1 MTQMERDTLKEGGFV
16 AWYLQSRRL
25 ALLILFAFL
34 LILGVASYQGVN
46 HYRNRLTQIRTS
58 NQTAAN
64 LLALFIGEHQRATVD
79 ILRSYATRPL
89 LVHAAKN
96 RQSERAREHL
106 ISLAKENPEF
116 ATLIISDREGNLWA
130 SQPLRPEILGQ
141 NFAYRDWYKG
151 VSRSWQP
158 YVSGVFK
165 RIAGEKDLAVNVC
178 VPIHDEKGRVIHILA
193 ATQRL
198 ILLAEI
204 IRRFPFERYAR
215 VTLIDRS
222 GSMLYSDSYS
232 YQAKPSR
239 YPHLAAVAETLPNVT
254 GKTASATVPE
264 GRDRRYLSMAS
275 VGDIGW
281 TVIVSTTGREVLN
294 EAYGYLLPA
303 GVISLLTFLL
313 IVALLVSIRKDVEH
327 RYVTRL
333 LAAREDAEEKERR
346 YLSLLESVRM
356 IAVGLDREGKITFA
370 NPFLLELT
378 GFTAEEILEKNW
390 FALFIP
396 EGVRHATEE
405 IFRKLR
411 GGESVSYGENA
422 LLTKSGEERFIAWN
436 NTVLHDAQ
444 GRFVGTMSL
453 GADITERRQAE
464 AQLRDSE
471 ERFRKAFVA
480 SPDAININ
488 RLEDGLFVNINDG
501 FTKLTG
507 FVEEEVIGKT
517 SREVNIWADMAD
529 RERLVAGLKAKG
541 QVNNLE
547 AKFRLKDGTVRTGL
561 MSAIVVS
568 LQGMP
573 HILSITRDIEEV
585 RETQDALRKSEEKY
599 RTLHETMAQGV
610 IYQDSEGRIVSA
622 NPAAEKML
630 GLALDQLQG
639 RTSLDPR
646 WRTIRE
652 DGAEF
657 PGEDHPAMATLR
669 TGKPVTNAVMGVFN
683 PVRNE
688 TVWLNIDAIPQFRP
702 GEDKP
707 YQVYAMFEDITERR
721 RAEEEERRSRELAEQ
736 LAGELTVIAEI
747 GQIIGSTLNID
758 EVYERFAAEA
768 RKLIPFDRIVVTL
781 NRSEDDARYIAYASG
796 TDVPRT
802 RQGNTLPMVGSANE
816 VLART
821 RTGFILHPA
830 TAEEIA
836 ERYPTLASAFE
847 VGLRSMMSVPLISR
861 DEVIGGLH
869 FQTVKPNAYTEGDL
883 RMAERIGAQIA
894 GAIANAEL
902 FKNLRDMEQ
911 ERKLLVDTISASL
924 NEIYLF
930 DAETFR
936 FRFVNEGAQRNLGFP
951 PKELLTMTP
960 LDIQPELAPD
970 SFRQLIEPLLRRE
983 KPRQVFETIHRRA
996 DGSRYPV
1003 EVHLQLY
1010 EQGGERVFLTVIQD
1024 ITQRKT
1030 AEEEIR
1036 KLNMELEQRVI
1047 ERTAQLEAVNR
1058 ELEAFSF
1065 SVSHDLR
1072 APLRSID
1079 GFSRALLEDYRNV
1092 LDETGKSYLDRLL
1105 RATRTMDILIDEILN
1120 LSRLT
1125 KTEMHL
1131 ERVDLT
1137 DVARHVGKS
1146 LQENDPARSVDVV
1159 IREGIVVWGDPHLL
1173 WIVMEN
1179 LLANAW
1185 KFTGK
1190 NPKARIE
1197 FGMTEREGE
1206 QCCCLEDN
1214 GVGFDMAYSNKLFGA
1229 FQRLHRQDEFPGTG
1243 VGLAT
1248 VQRIINRH
1256 GGRIWAEGRPG
1267 EGATFFFV
1275 LPPP

>member
-1 MTQMERDTLKEGGFV
+1 MTRTEQDSLKEGGFV
-16 AWYLQSRRL
+16 AWYLQSRTL
-25 ALLILFAFL
+25 ALLILLVFL
-34 LILGVASYQGVN
+34 LILGVASYQGVH
-46 HYRNRLTQIRTS
+46 HYRNRLAQIRAS

-64 LLALFIGEHQRATVD
+64 LLALFIGEHQKATVD
-79 ILRSYATRPL
+79 VLRSYATRPL
-89 LVHAAKN
+89 LVQAAKS

-116 ATLIISDREGNLWA
+116 ATLVIADREGSIWV
-130 SQPLRPEILGQ
+130 SHPPRSEILGR

-158 YVSGVFK
+158 YVSDVFN

-178 VPIHDEKGRVIHILA
+178 VPIRDENGRAIHILS

-198 ILLAEI
+198 TLLADI
-204 IRRFPFERYAR
+204 IRQFPFEPYAH

-232 YQAKPSR
+232 YQAEPSR
-239 YPHLAAVAETLPNVT
+239 YRHLAAMAETLPNLT
-254 GKTASATVPE
+254 GRTTSLTVPE
-264 GRDRRYLSMAS
+264 GRDTWYLSAAS

-281 TVIVSTTGREVLN
+281 TVIVGTTGRDVLN
-294 EAYGYLLPA
+294 AEYRFLLQA
-303 GVISLLTFLL
+303 SAISLLTFLL
-313 IVALLVSIRKDVEH
+313 IVALLVSIRKDVRY

-333 LAAREDAEEKERR
+333 LAAREDAGEKERR

-356 IAVGLDREGKITFA
+356 IAVGLGPEGRITYA
-370 NPFLLELT
+370 NPFLLEQT
-378 GFTAEEILEKNW
+378 GFTAEEILGKNW
-390 FALFIP
+390 FTLFIP
-396 EGVRHATEE
+396 EGARQDAEE
-405 IFRKLR
+405 RFRRLPTDA
-411 GGESVSYGENA
+411 SVSHDEQA
-422 LLTKSGEERFIAWN
+422 ILTKSGEERLIAWN

-464 AQLRDSE
+464 ARLRDSE

-480 SPDAININ
+480 SPDSININ
-488 RLEDGLFVNINDG
+488 RLEDGLFVNINEG

-507 FVEEEVIGKT
+507 FTKDEVIGKT

-547 AKFRLKDGTVRTGL
+547 ARFRMKDGTLRAGL

-568 LQGMP
+568 FKGTP
-573 HILSITRDIEEV
+573 HILSITRDIEEI
-585 RETQDALRKSEEKY
+585 RQAQDALRQSEEHY
-599 RTLHETMAQGV
+599 RSLFDNMLTGLAYCRMLFEDGRPRDFLYLSVNRAFGTLTGLTDVAGKRVSEV
-610 IYQDSEGRIVSA
+610 IPGIRESNPELFEIYGRVASTGTPEKFESYVAPLGIWFSVSA
-622 NPAAEKML
+622 YRPE
-630 GLALDQLQG
+630 
-639 RTSLDPR
+639 P
-646 WRTIRE
+646 
-652 DGAEF
+652 
-657 PGEDHPAMATLR
+657 DHF
-669 TGKPVTNAVMGVFN
+669 VAVFD
-683 PVRNE
+683 
-688 TVWLNIDAIPQFRP
+688 NITAR
-702 GEDKP
+702 K
-707 YQVYAMFEDITERR
+707 

-736 LAGELTVIAEI
+736 LASELTVIAEI
-747 GQIIGSTLNID
+747 GRLIGSTLNID
-758 EVYERFAAEA
+758 AVYERFAAEA

-781 NRSEDDARYIAYASG
+781 NRQQDEARHITYVSG
-796 TDVPRT
+796 MDIPQMR
-802 RQGNTLPMVGSANE
+802 RGNTLPLMRSVNE
-816 VLART
+816 VLVRT

-830 TAEEIA
+830 TVEEIA
-836 ERYPTLASAFE
+836 EKYPTLVPTFAA
-847 VGLRSMMSVPLISR
+847 GLRSMMSVPLFSH
-861 DEVIGGLH
+861 DEVIGSLH
-869 FQTVKPNAYTEGDL
+869 FRTLKPNAYTERDL

-902 FKNLRDMEQ
+902 FKTLRDMEQ
-911 ERKLLVDTISASL
+911 ERKLLVDTISVSL

-936 FRFVNEGAQRNLGFP
+936 FRFVNEGALRNLGFP
-951 PKELLTMTP
+951 PERLLQMTP
-960 LDIQPELAPD
+960 LDIEPELTPD
-970 SFRQLIEPLLRRE
+970 SFGQLVEPLLRRE
-983 KPRQVFETIHRRA
+983 KPRQVFEAVHRRA

-1003 EVHLQLY
+1003 EVHLQLH
-1010 EQGGERVFLTVIQD
+1010 EQGDERVFLAVIQD
-1024 ITQRKT
+1024 ITQRRA
-1030 AEEEIR
+1030 AEEEIH
-1036 KLNMELEQRVI
+1036 KLNMELEQRVA

-1079 GFSRALLEDYRNV
+1079 GFSRALLEDYRDT
-1092 LDETGKSYLDRLL
+1092 LDETGKSHLERLL
-1105 RATRTMDILIDEILN
+1105 RATRTMDILIDEMLN

-1125 KTEMHL
+1125 KTAL
-1131 ERVDLT
+1131 RSERVDLT
-1137 DVARHVGKS
+1137 DIAQRIAQS
-1146 LQENDPARSVDVV
+1146 LQQNDPARSVELV
-1159 IREGIVVWGDPHLL
+1159 IREGVVVHGDPHLL
-1173 WIVMEN
+1173 QVVMEN
-1179 LLANAW
+1179 LVANAW

-1190 NPKARIE
+1190 NPQARIE
-1197 FGMTEREGE
+1197 FGMAEQDGE
-1206 QCCCLEDN
+1206 NCCYIRDN
-1214 GVGFDMAYSNKLFGA
+1214 GVGFDMAYSDKLFGA

-1275 LPPP
+1275 LPTPT